1 MLGDLTGAPAALRRA
16 GVSWAGGRSQYSGS
30 LRLGSLGLVE
40 EAVHFCNLLLV
51 FDFSLKERGV
61 KPEH

>member
-1 MLGDLTGAPAALRRA
+1 MQSDLKDVYEMLQRHERN
-16 GVSWAGGRSQYSGS
+16 WECSQYSGS
-30 LRLGSLGLVE
+30 LRLGRLDLVE
-40 EAVHFCNLLLV
+40 DAVHFCNLLLV